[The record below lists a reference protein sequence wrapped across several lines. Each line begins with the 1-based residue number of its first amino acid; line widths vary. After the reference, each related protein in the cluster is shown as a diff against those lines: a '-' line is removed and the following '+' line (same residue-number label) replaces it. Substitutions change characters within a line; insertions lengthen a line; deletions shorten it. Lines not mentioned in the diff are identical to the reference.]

1 MTKGESA
8 FGFKAHGGGQGLQ
21 KWDKGMQT
29 ILEANAHPAALAIYE
44 GDLRSPTAAEEAKGS
59 AKSTWDGLR
68 SGPIE

>member
-8 FGFKAHGGGQGLQ
+8 FGFKAYGGGQGLQ

-44 GDLRSPTAAEEAKGS
+44 GNLKSPTNNGRRSEGLCEEYLGKPS
-59 AKSTWDGLR
+59 HNY
-68 SGPIE
+68 

>member
-8 FGFKAHGGGQGLQ
+8 FGFKAYGGGQGLQ

-44 GDLRSPTAAEEAKGS
+44 GDLKSPTE
-59 AKSTWDGLR
+59 R
-68 SGPIE
+68 I